1 MVLGSAVGRG
11 GAGLGSTRGGLQSLE
26 FNHSILRVPPLLSH
40 PLPSPSRKLRP
51 GGEGAHVGRKG
62 LGAVVY
68 WDSEELCDVDLA
80 PVPSA
85 SWIRGLSPWGRCWG
99 RAAVGFLLDV
109 VTLSLGAF
117 LLHGTGAMLWGC
129 DETVPGAS
137 GLVPGTQ

>member
-117 LLHGTGAMLWGC
+117 LLHGTSMSLIY
-129 DETVPGAS
+129 
-137 GLVPGTQ
+137 LYLK